1 MRKQERRTVLVY
13 DRKWKEAAW
22 LEMVRTRDESDGQIL
37 VRTSQRS
44 GHGDFRINMVEVMC
58 VFIQTFTSSTE
69 KHEGN

>member
-37 VRTSQRS
+37 VRTSSAVGMGTS
-44 GHGDFRINMVEVMC
+44 G
-58 VFIQTFTSSTE
+58 
-69 KHEGN
+69 